1 MPVYEYTCDNCGSED
16 SEQRS
21 MADSDKRK
29 KCVICKKFMRR
40 NFQAEAPG
48 RGARYDT
55 YPFASDALGGHPDDR
70 ARLTEE
76 AIAAGV
82 PTEIN
87 SDGNPIMRSAK
98 HRQEYCKALGF
109 YDRNAGYSDQAP
121 VNR

>member
-1 MPVYEYTCDNCGSED
+1 MPVYEFTCDNCGSVD

-21 MADSDKRK
+21 MADSDKKK
-29 KCVICKKFMRR
+29 KCVICKGDMRR

-48 RGARYDT
+48 RRARCDT
-55 YPFASDALGGHPDDR
+55 YPFASDALGGHPEDR

-87 SDGNPIMRSAK
+87 VAGNPVMRSAK
-98 HRQEYCKALGF
+98 HRKAYCEALGF
-109 YDRNAGYSDQAP
+109 FDRNAGHGDP
-121 VNR
+121 CPKHR